1 MLEQST
7 YYILDA
13 QGNQLSIYEHSI
25 DSASGSVYY
34 YLTDRNIY
42 GSSRLGVTKDTLNM
56 FNPSVLQSY
65 GILGN
70 RNYELTDH
78 KSNVQTVINDIKY
91 PLSSDNTSIDSY
103 EVGINSVADY
113 SPFGVELDGRT
124 IENIFHHPSQNN
136 GSQTQ
141 ADTVEIYNNDFD
153 NPPATAS
160 PYLSTEV
167 TLDAHLS
174 NTNWTSSTG
183 AFTNYNSSGAG
194 SGKSIAITT
203 ASADTAYLTL
213 TMDVDSGYELDI
225 TSYSFAHRSS
235 STGYDSYKLVVNGI
249 EIGTGSIYV
258 ASSGSTL
265 QSTGVVNVS
274 NVVSG
279 VTGTVNVVLKL
290 YGGLHG
296 STGTFRMD
304 DFILNGYTQEENT
317 GNGSGN
323 GYVVMGGYRYGF
335 NGMEADNEVKGQ
347 GNSYNFGARMYDPRV
362 GRWLSIDRASREYP
376 EYSDYSFVGNSPI
389 LFIDKDGRV
398 IGNPNHPDAQKLKSA
413 LEKTESGK
421 VLWNQMVESPRK
433 IHIYFGEA
441 GSQDESKQKIR
452 SYLFNSSAG
461 GETMPSEKYQAIFD
475 DNIDGGLESS

>member
-78 KSNVQTVINDIKY
+78 RGNVQTVINDIKY

-141 ADTVEIYNNDFD
+141 ADTVEIYNNNFD
-153 NPPATAS
+153 NPPATGS
-160 PYLSTEV
+160 PYYSTEV

-174 NTNWTSSTG
+174 NPVWTSSTG
-183 AFTNYNSSGAG
+183 DFTNYNSSGAG

-249 EIGTGSIYV
+249 EIGRGSIYV

-335 NGMEADNEVKGQ
+335 NSMEKDDEIKGQ
-347 GNSYNFGARMYDPRV
+347 GNSYDFGARLYDPRV
-362 GRWLSIDRASREYP
+362 GRWLSIEPLASKYP
-376 EYSDYSFVGNSPI
+376 DLSPYNFVANSPI
-389 LFIDKDGRV
+389 IFIDPDG
-398 IGNPNHPDAQKLKSA
+398 
-413 LEKTESGK
+413 EKIEF
-421 VLWNQMVESPRK
+421 P
-433 IHIYFGEA
+433 
-441 GSQDESKQKIR
+441 
-452 SYLFNSSAG
+452 
-461 GETMPSEKYQAIFD
+461 KY
-475 DNIDGGLESS
+475 